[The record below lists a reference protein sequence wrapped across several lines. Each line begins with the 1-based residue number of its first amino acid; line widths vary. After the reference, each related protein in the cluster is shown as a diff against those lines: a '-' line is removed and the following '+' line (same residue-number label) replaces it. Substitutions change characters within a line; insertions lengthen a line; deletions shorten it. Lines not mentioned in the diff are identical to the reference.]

1 MMTIIVE
8 GGWHTFAVDGTNLNI
23 VSVYPNAVQ
32 KYAMLYREGTS
43 SDYNCLVEIW
53 EYGFKQLSTTDVEC
67 TTYYI

>member
-32 KYAMLYREGTS
+32 KYAMLYRVGTA
-43 SDYNCLVEIW
+43 SDYNYIVEIW
-53 EYGFKQLSTTDVEC
+53 EWGFKQLTKTDVEC
-67 TTYYI
+67 IAYYI